1 MTPKKSTL
9 SCLVVLLGSFGLPLS
24 PLTVLAAEDPSIGIA
39 REIKE
44 LRENHAKNEERLK
57 LLESGLDSK
66 MAGKLTSTFLNI
78 ELFTGAKLQNP
89 YSIEIDPTTKAG
101 TLNPSESK
109 PVAFIEL
116 NVFARHIFRTGVY
129 DDTFSKSEQTN
140 KNVSWRLLP
149 LCADKYFLPEFDFR
163 VGYAFSGDKPQKFE
177 AATIAGGSDI
187 YLEGGI
193 GQPLLRVS
201 NHHDWKGQISA
212 EFAGG
217 FTTDD
222 AFNKV
227 HPNLFFGAGFQMA
240 YTPAGSTNIGLGN
253 TYVLFRTGYGS
264 FDQPKLTSGRD
275 VAMDDFDLPE
285 FEREWA
291 PTFGATMVFKMSR
304 SLSFQLTSNVYF
316 ADRAN
321 WNISA
326 GLSLDPAKFLKP

>member
-1 MTPKKSTL
+1 MPPKNHVLRSFAVLACSIGFLLSTNPV
-9 SCLVVLLGSFGLPLS
+9 S
-24 PLTVLAAEDPSIGIA
+24 AAEDASLERA
-39 REIKE
+39 KEIKA
-44 LRENHAKNEERLK
+44 LRESNAKDAERLRI
-57 LLESGLDSK
+57 LESTVDQK
-66 MAGKLTSTFLNI
+66 TKDKLTSTFLNI

-109 PVAFIEL
+109 PVAFVEL

-129 DDTFSKSEQTN
+129 DETFTPEEKKTN
-140 KNVSWRLLP
+140 SVSWERLFQNE
-149 LCADKYFLPEFDFR
+149 YFLPEFDFR

-240 YTPAGSTNIGLGN
+240 YTPAGTTNVGLGN

-326 GLSLDPAKFLKP
+326 GLSLDPAKFFKE

>member
-1 MTPKKSTL
+1 MHPKNHVLRSIAVLACSIGFLLSTNH
-9 SCLVVLLGSFGLPLS
+9 
-24 PLTVLAAEDPSIGIA
+24 LTAAEDASLGVA

-44 LRENHAKNEERLK
+44 LRESHAKNEQRLK
-57 LLESGLDSK
+57 LLESGLVGEKADK
-66 MAGKLTSTFLNI
+66 ANSTFLNI

-89 YSIEIDPTTKAG
+89 YSIQIDPTTKAG

-109 PVAFIEL
+109 PVAFVEL

-129 DDTFSKSEQTN
+129 DETFTPEEKETN
-140 KNVSWRLLP
+140 TVSWERLF
-149 LCADKYFLPEFDFR
+149 KNEYFLPEFDFR
-163 VGYAFSGDKPQKFE
+163 VGYAFTGDKPEQFE
-177 AATIAGGSDI
+177 AATIAGGSDV

-240 YTPAGSTNIGLGN
+240 YTPAGPTNVVLGN

-264 FDQPKLTSGRD
+264 FDQPKLTNGRN
-275 VAMDDFDLPE
+275 VAMDDFDLPR
-285 FEREWA
+285 FEQEWA
-291 PTFGATMVFKMSR
+291 PTFGATMVFKMNR

-326 GLSLDPAKFLKP
+326 GLSLDPAKFFKP